1 MIITLTLHS
10 FRQAMKDSSFSYN
23 ALESIYER
31 QEDYFGDNYEFDE
44 TELEGAYYEHDD
56 LESVREEY
64 SDLFTEGQV
73 YDEGEMMDV
82 LQEDDC
88 ALIPV
93 WGGTYLVAV

>member
-1 MIITLTLHS
+1 
-10 FRQAMKDSSFSYN
+10 
-23 ALESIYER
+23 
-31 QEDYFGDNYEFDE
+31 
-44 TELEGAYYEHDD
+44 
-56 LESVREEY
+56 
-64 SDLFTEGQV
+64 LFTEGQV